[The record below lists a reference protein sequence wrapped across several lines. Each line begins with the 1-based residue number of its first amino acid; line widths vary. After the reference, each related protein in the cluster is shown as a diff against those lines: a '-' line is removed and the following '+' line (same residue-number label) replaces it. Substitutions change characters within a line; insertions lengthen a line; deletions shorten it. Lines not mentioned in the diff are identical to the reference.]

1 MFARC
6 RRESRGHYHLQLMP
20 ITESPEQATPEE
32 IIEAYARVAEE
43 SIREE
48 PESFL
53 WSNRRWKHQPPNDFA

>member
-1 MFARC
+1 M
-6 RRESRGHYHLQLMP
+6 SL
-20 ITESPEQATPEE
+20 TEAPGQATLEE

-53 WSNRRWKHQPPNDFA
+53 WSNRRWKHQPPDDLA

>member
-1 MFARC
+1 
-6 RRESRGHYHLQLMP
+6 MP
-20 ITESPEQATPEE
+20 IIETPEQATPEE

-53 WSNRRWKHQPPNDFA
+53 WSNRRWKHQAPNDFA